1 MNKAHQ
7 SEMEGNEMSVLL
19 KYYIQKVCA
28 KIKPERW
35 GEWLR
40 MTGKLPETNN
50 HPHHRSNDAGPAKI
64 VQ

>member
-28 KIKPERW
+28 KIKSPALSKKSGDCRKNRNG
-35 GEWLR
+35 GEN
-40 MTGKLPETNN
+40 G
-50 HPHHRSNDAGPAKI
+50 SG
-64 VQ
+64 